1 MFERKNPLLS
11 NCKVLFPA
19 ALICAVTAGCGGGGG
34 GGEVAVPPTN
44 ALVSTVG
51 AGTTGTGV
59 VTTTTPTTGATTT
72 PSFSFPDFSYDSTLG
87 IVVNH
92 RGNVEVSEQKAN
104 FEVTF
109 GRQAVSA
116 RADEVRA
123 RTENGFDHCGYC
135 STVESLPLEAGSGS
149 QEVSN
154 RGVLPRFAELP
165 EGSTQSFYLL
175 PGEKTISAARVLEPS
190 ETRNC
195 TIFAEVVNGKPIVA
209 RETALAVARAFD
221 LDNPQRPGT
230 GIYQQVRDVFGS
242 EWNQNPAGGRDGDNK
257 IVLVFYSSKTLSSN
271 LFGYVSPVDSVAP
284 SRPESNRGE
293 ILYINGDKNLYQTLA
308 TISHEFQHL
317 VNLNQKIIR
326 QGQFPS
332 NASYENTTVNEGL
345 SGLSEEVCGYGLN
358 SGNTVLAGSVRDYLA
373 RPQEHEFFDFN
384 QAGLGYGQGFLFF
397 KYVRE
402 QFGDEAIR
410 QLATSPQVGMAN
422 LDSVLSPGFEETF
435 RRWTVANYVCNL
447 SGNVPAM
454 YKYPSGF
461 TTKGNY
467 PAGTLSGVA
476 TIPSFYDT
484 TQTVSSLPVWSAAY
498 LKLSHKPGVGADVT
512 VENNPEAVF
521 EVIFEAATGT
531 LSSMTGS

>member
-1 MFERKNPLLS
+1 M
-11 NCKVLFPA
+11 
-19 ALICAVTAGCGGGGG
+19 
-34 GGEVAVPPTN
+34 AVPPSQ

-51 AGTTGTGV
+51 TGSFGTGV
-59 VTTTTPTTGATTT
+59 VSTTTPTTGATTT
-72 PSFSFPDFSYDSTLG
+72 PSFSFPDFNYESTLG

-92 RGNVEVSEQKAN
+92 RGEVEVSDQRAN
-104 FEVTF
+104 FQVTF
-109 GRQAVSA
+109 GRQAIGA
-116 RADEVRA
+116 RADDVRA

-135 STVESLPLEAGSGS
+135 SVVESLSVEVESETRTTSG
-149 QEVSN
+149 
-154 RGVLPRFAELP
+154 RGVLSRFAELP

-175 PGEKTISAARVLEPS
+175 PGEKTMSAARVLEPS
-190 ETRNC
+190 ETQHC
-195 TIFAEVVNGKPIVA
+195 TIFAELVNGKPVLA
-209 RETALAVARAFD
+209 RETAQAVARAFD

-242 EWNQNPAGGRDGDNK
+242 EWNQNPVGGRDGDSK
-257 IVLVFYSSKTLSSN
+257 IVLVFYSSKTLSPN
-271 LFGYVSPVDSVAP
+271 LFGYVSPADSVAP

-293 ILYINGDKNLYQTLA
+293 ILYINADKNLYQTLA

-326 QGQFPS
+326 QGQFP
-332 NASYENTTVNEGL
+332 AGADYENVTVNEGL
-345 SGLSEEVCGYGLN
+345 SGLSEEICGYGLD
-358 SGNTVLAGSVRDYLA
+358 SGNTLLAGSLRDYLA
-373 RPQEHEFFDFN
+373 RPQEHEFFDFH
-384 QAGLGYGQGFLFF
+384 QAGLGYGQGYLFF

-402 QFGDEAIR
+402 QFGDDVIR

-447 SGNVPAM
+447 SGNVPEM

-461 TTKGNY
+461 TTKGTY
-467 PAGTLSGVA
+467 PGGTLNGVA

-512 VENNPEAVF
+512 IEKNPEAVF
-521 EVIFEAATGT
+521 EGIFEAATGS